1 MNSIQAKCKT
11 AHFSASL
18 SGDGTNRQSPREE
31 TDEINSI
38 EAPHSPGTRLQAPR
52 PTRRPNAVVNKE
64 QMCKLWFSDY
74 TFQRQGEP
82 LSEIKVVLEKI
93 IS

>member
-11 AHFSASL
+11 ADFSVSI

-31 TDEINSI
+31 TDERNSI
-38 EAPHSPGTRLQAPR
+38 EPEAPHSPGPHLQAPR
-52 PTRRPNAVVNKE
+52 PTRRPNAVVSKE

-74 TFQRQGEP
+74 TFQRQGGTTFRNK
-82 LSEIKVVLEKI
+82 SCA
-93 IS
+93 